1 MKKLI
6 SIFREENIDIISG
19 NIRKSVF
26 LLAVP
31 MFLEM
36 VMATVFNLVD
46 MIWVGRLGTTAIAAV
61 SMGGVVL
68 MIAMSVVFGISISG
82 ASIISRRVGKGCLT
96 EANIVIF
103 HTLLLSFFV
112 GIGYIFFSGYSR
124 EMIIW
129 MGAQGEVIYLGS
141 EYLKISLFGCSIV
154 VFLSSINGLFRGAGH
169 GLEAMLVLAISNI
182 INILLDPLLIFGFWI
197 FPQMGVKGAALGT
210 VISHAIGVGIQL
222 FLLVNGKL
230 KISLR
235 LSSFKLQFGL
245 LKKMLTIAIPSTFQL
260 LLRMAST
267 FVLMRLVAEYGTN
280 SVAAYGIG
288 MAILRF
294 LVLPGLGIGNAAS
307 IMVGQNLGAGFP
319 KRASKGAWLAALY
332 STIILGTLT
341 ILIIFMAHPIALI
354 FNSNPKVIEL
364 GTRCIRILTICFIF
378 GGVGIVMSRSLMG
391 AGDAISP
398 MIINF
403 ISQWL
408 LQIPL
413 AYYLS
418 HKVGLKAEGVWIA
431 ISVSNCV
438 GSAMGAYWFKA
449 GHWQKKLI

>member
-1 MKKLI
+1 
-6 SIFREENIDIISG
+6 
-19 NIRKSVF
+19 
-26 LLAVP
+26 
-31 MFLEM
+31 
-36 VMATVFNLVD
+36 
-46 MIWVGRLGTTAIAAV
+46 
-61 SMGGVVL
+61 
-68 MIAMSVVFGISISG
+68 
-82 ASIISRRVGKGCLT
+82 
-96 EANIVIF
+96 
-103 HTLLLSFFV
+103 
-112 GIGYIFFSGYSR
+112 
-124 EMIIW
+124 
-129 MGAQGEVIYLGS
+129 
-141 EYLKISLFGCSIV
+141 
-154 VFLSSINGLFRGAGH
+154 
-169 GLEAMLVLAISNI
+169 
-182 INILLDPLLIFGFWI
+182 
-197 FPQMGVKGAALGT
+197 MGVKGAALGT